1 MFTSR
6 SIKKLHGEINIVR
19 NIFLWGLKFYWDCLF
34 IVLSFFNSWH
44 ESIESSFIKIH
55 TSRSPTPNSFP
66 ELTHFTSLTS
76 PPLTFTLVSATP
88 PHSSRKEHLT
98 TLVKKKKNGSL
109 PHISPETRS
118 PRPIPEQYSS
128 RSDFY
133 ENASPSPHDRW
144 LLSSQSIESDRRV
157 HRIST
162 NFFPPWPIIFYGH
175 RQRWKELSRVESR
188 SRWPVYW
195 AQLPPSLPLSLSC
208 RPMGNA
214 FTLEYTR
221 QPPSCASIQP
231 ADMCRINYISV
242 NGLSAELAWTGSRG
256 PRVSNHSGPLFLVRC
271 APG

>member
-1 MFTSR
+1 MTR
-6 SIKKLHGEINIVR
+6 VNRVKLH
-19 NIFLWGLKFYWDCLF
+19 K
-34 IVLSFFNSWH
+34 NSH
-44 ESIESSFIKIH
+44 ESVTHAEFISRINTFYIANKSS
-55 TSRSPTPNSFP
+55 TNVYPCQRDT
-66 ELTHFTSLTS
+66 
-76 PPLTFTLVSATP
+76 
-88 PHSSRKEHLT
+88 HSSRKEHLT
-98 TLVKKKKNGSL
+98 TLVKKKKTEAFR
-109 PHISPETRS
+109 ISP
-118 PRPIPEQYSS
+118 PKPGPIPQQYSS

-162 NFFPPWPIIFYGH
+162 NFFPPWPIIFYGY